1 MKRVLITGTVGF
13 IGFHL
18 AQLLLSEGFQVHGY
32 DGMTDYYDVNLKR
45 RRHQLL
51 LPWCRSCGKC
61 HFYPRS
67 ACPHCWSEEYDWRPA
82 AGTGS
87 VHSFTV
93 VRSNPPSSFR
103 PRLPY
108 TIAIID
114 LDEGVRLMS
123 NILGDPK
130 TLAIGDR
137 VKVEFV
143 ERDNDVLP
151 LFRAIS

>member
-1 MKRVLITGTVGF
+1 MMAIAKPF
-13 IGFHL
+13 Y
-18 AQLLLSEGFQVHGY
+18 EG
-32 DGMTDYYDVNLKR
+32 LR
-45 RRHQLL
+45 RRQLL
-51 LPWCRSCGKC
+51 LPWCKSCNRC

-82 AGTGS
+82 AGTGT

-93 VRSNPPSSFR
+93 VRSNPPSAFR

-123 NILGDPK
+123 NILSDPK
-130 TLAIGDR
+130 ALKIGDR

-143 ERDNDVLP
+143 ERDNEMLP
-151 LFRAIS
+151 LFRAIP